1 MPSTSDKQ
9 HKFMLAAAHDKKFAD
24 KAKISQAVAKDFV
37 DADKKEDKR
46 SRTQKMIDKRY
57 KE

>member
-9 HKFMLAAAHDKKFAD
+9 HKFMLAAAHDSKFAD

-37 DADKKEDKR
+37 DADKKASNET
-46 SRTQKMIDKRY
+46 RTQKMIKKRY